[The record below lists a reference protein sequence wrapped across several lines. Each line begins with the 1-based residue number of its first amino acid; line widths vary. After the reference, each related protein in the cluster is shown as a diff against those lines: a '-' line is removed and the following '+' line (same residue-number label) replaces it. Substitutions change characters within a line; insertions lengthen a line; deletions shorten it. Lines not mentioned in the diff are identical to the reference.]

1 MGNHRPPRAGAA
13 KTVGIDVTLEEL
25 HQLYQRIEK
34 KELAP
39 HDWPLLDAFVSRLI
53 AKTEARIARMIE
65 KIKANAAAEQNAVP
79 TDSEGQADDEAPER
93 NDSPPHDDD
102 AACSDGS
109 ASRQD
114 SAEEPSSA
122 PPLDQES
129 KDKGERKTEP
139 PPKDGPKGHGR
150 NGHRAFTNA
159 THFYYSLPQGIIGAL
174 CENCGV
180 WPIYRYRQKVTV
192 RIIGQPLFKAEAHHY
207 EQGRCIICG
216 HIIRAKGPEHV
227 LEGLGTSY
235 ITYDWSACG
244 MLIVMHYFGGGPFKR
259 LESLHS
265 GWGIPFSDANQ
276 WKVVNES
283 AKLLLPL
290 SKALERHGIEHAL
303 NLKIDDTGSMV
314 IELKRQIKQEIAVL
328 EGLGQS
334 TKNVRTGINATG
346 IHIDTKEGT
355 IILYYT
361 GRHHAGEMLD
371 RLLKYRQNLE
381 EKLVKVSDGAT
392 KNFSHQHADILIE
405 GTCNAH
411 AFLKFHAIKHQYPA
425 EYAIAAE
432 VYHQVFENDD
442 KAKAQGLTAKERMD
456 YHRVHSQPLMEKLKA
471 MCEEKITSGYVE
483 PNSKLWE
490 PLRFIINQWTR
501 LTQFYREPGVP
512 LDTNLVEQTL
522 IVVTRYLAGSFNYQT
537 VNGAEVGDQH
547 MSLIASA
554 RANGLEPVSYLT
566 DCLRHHEDLAKRP
579 EYYLPWVYR
588 ERHRKQEKCSDAER
602 YVNREGRPTAPTKSA
617 QDIEFENQS
626 AA

>member
-1 MGNHRPPRAGAA
+1 
-13 KTVGIDVTLEEL
+13 
-25 HQLYQRIEK
+25 
-34 KELAP
+34 
-39 HDWPLLDAFVSRLI
+39 
-53 AKTEARIARMIE
+53 
-65 KIKANAAAEQNAVP
+65 
-79 TDSEGQADDEAPER
+79 
-93 NDSPPHDDD
+93 
-102 AACSDGS
+102 
-109 ASRQD
+109 
-114 SAEEPSSA
+114 
-122 PPLDQES
+122 
-129 KDKGERKTEP
+129 
-139 PPKDGPKGHGR
+139 
-150 NGHRAFTNA
+150 
-159 THFYYSLPQGIIGAL
+159 
-174 CENCGV
+174 
-180 WPIYRYRQKVTV
+180 
-192 RIIGQPLFKAEAHHY
+192 
-207 EQGRCIICG
+207 
-216 HIIRAKGPEHV
+216 
-227 LEGLGTSY
+227 
-235 ITYDWSACG
+235 
-244 MLIVMHYFGGGPFKR
+244 
-259 LESLHS
+259 
-265 GWGIPFSDANQ
+265 
-276 WKVVNES
+276 
-283 AKLLLPL
+283 
-290 SKALERHGIEHAL
+290 
-303 NLKIDDTGSMV
+303 
-314 IELKRQIKQEIAVL
+314 
-328 EGLGQS
+328 
-334 TKNVRTGINATG
+334 
-346 IHIDTKEGT
+346 
-355 IILYYT
+355 
-361 GRHHAGEMLD
+361 MLD

-602 YVNREGRPTAPTKSA
+602 YVNREGRPTVPTKSA
-617 QDIEFENQS
+617 QDIELENQS